1 MRLNVII
8 SAIENNE
15 VVYDKWFTSIAEN
28 VATKR
33 VACNKLNLIIYKTAS
48 LFECNIFEAKKL
60 LGLED

>member
-1 MRLNVII
+1 MLETLRLETLE
-8 SAIENNE
+8 ALRQ
-15 VVYDKWFTSIAEN
+15 YYKAEN

-48 LFECNIFEAKKL
+48 LFKCNIFEAKKL